1 MMLLSELEIGMSATV
16 ENMSALEVH
25 FKNRLMD
32 MGIYREASITL
43 INTMAFGK
51 MLIVEIDDVEI
62 CIRRSDA
69 ERIEII

>member
-1 MMLLSELEIGMSATV
+1 MLLSELNIGETGTV
-16 ENMSALEVH
+16 KNMGNLETQ

-32 MGIYREASITL
+32 IGIYEQANITL

-51 MLIVEIDDVEI
+51 MLIVEVDDVEI

-69 ERIEII
+69 ERIELV

>member
-1 MMLLSELEIGMSATV
+1 MLLSELVVGQTGTIKSMSGL
-16 ENMSALEVH
+16 ENQ

-32 MGIYREASITL
+32 MGIYNNATISL

-51 MLIVEIDDVEI
+51 MLIVEVDDVEI

-69 ERIEII
+69 ERIELI

>member
-1 MMLLSELEIGMSATV
+1 MLLNELKIGEIGIVKDMSKLN
-16 ENMSALEVH
+16 EQ

-32 MGIYREASITL
+32 IGIYEEAEVL
-43 INTMAFGK
+43 LMNTMAFGK

-69 ERIEII
+69 ERIELI